1 MGSRTRNPPP
11 HSWDA
16 HLGSRMP
23 PPPPCGPPTNINEA
37 KVAAMAVMQHTLSTT
52 STWRTMAQ
60 DYALSLPR
68 TCTTPEEWVRMATLK
83 SGRHEHIVK
92 AGLVMALNPGCT
104 CTWASEQ
111 VGRQDLKQYVVRG
124 LALNV
129 RFHPFTRPEL
139 VRVRDKLSNYKG
151 HAKDARQIRAARLD
165 AAVTLLSI
173 GAALRFRHNTRA

>member
-11 HSWDA
+11 HRWEA
-16 HLGSRMP
+16 HLESVMTP
-23 PPPPCGPPTNINEA
+23 PPPSGPPTNIKDA
-37 KVAAMAVMQHTLSTT
+37 KMAAMEAMQETLSTT
-52 STWRTMAQ
+52 STWRTMSQ

-68 TCTTPEEWVRMATLK
+68 TSTTPEDWVQMATLK
-83 SGRHEHIVK
+83 AGRHEYIVK

-104 CTWASEQ
+104 SAWASEQ
-111 VGRQDLKQYVVRG
+111 VGRQNLKQYVVRG

-139 VRVRDKLSNYKG
+139 LRARDKLSDYKG
-151 HAKDARQIRAARLD
+151 HTKDVRQIRAARLD